1 MLFNILSS
9 LSVLLPILLAVAF
22 ITLIERKWLAIIQR
36 RVGPNIVGI
45 FGLLQPFADA
55 LKLIIKENLVPGHS
69 NKFLF
74 YLSSF
79 ISLVF
84 SLLAVSVIS
93 FTNGLQLFNLDLTLI
108 FTIAISSLGI
118 YGVLLAGWSA
128 NSKYALIGSLRSTA
142 QIVSY
147 ELIFGSCIL
156 IIAMISSSWN
166 YNLINENQTII
177 YLVPLFS
184 LFIIFFTSVLAETNR
199 TPFDLNE
206 AESELVSGFMTE
218 HSSVP
223 FVIFFLAEYC
233 SIVVLSIVTSLL
245 FLGGTIL
252 FVNPLISS
260 FILGLKTTFCCFLFV
275 LVRATL
281 PRIRYDQ
288 LIEFCWTEILPLVI
302 ALVLFIP
309 ILFTLFLSL

>member
-1 MLFNILSS
+1 
-9 LSVLLPILLAVAF
+9 
-22 ITLIERKWLAIIQR
+22 
-36 RVGPNIVGI
+36 
-45 FGLLQPFADA
+45 
-55 LKLIIKENLVPGHS
+55 
-69 NKFLF
+69 
-74 YLSSF
+74 
-79 ISLVF
+79 
-84 SLLAVSVIS
+84 
-93 FTNGLQLFNLDLTLI
+93 
-108 FTIAISSLGI
+108 
-118 YGVLLAGWSA
+118 
-128 NSKYALIGSLRSTA
+128 
-142 QIVSY
+142 
-147 ELIFGSCIL
+147 
-156 IIAMISSSWN
+156 MISSSWN

-184 LFIIFFTSVLAETNR
+184 LFIIFFISVLAETNR

-288 LIEFCWTEILPLVI
+288 LIEFCWTEMLPLVI